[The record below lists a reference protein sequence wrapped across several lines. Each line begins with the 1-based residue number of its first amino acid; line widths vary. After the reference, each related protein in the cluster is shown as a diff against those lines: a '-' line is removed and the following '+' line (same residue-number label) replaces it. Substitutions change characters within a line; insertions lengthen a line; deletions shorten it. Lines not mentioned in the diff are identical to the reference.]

1 MNQSQVPSPNRSATH
16 EARFFAATLST
27 RKYLKTK
34 VRQQDLVQELVRTWA
49 RAVVA
54 TALRWPLP
62 QDRAEVMQRCS
73 SVLIAPTF
81 KTIGLQVTCHIVKT
95 CHHIHPL
102 NAQLCKPTHKTL
114 PPLLICVLMGAQRR
128 EGRARKGTAGNKHA
142 KTLSNTE
149 SGKGKFLDLMVRER
163 GWRGMCG

>member
-1 MNQSQVPSPNRSATH
+1 M
-16 EARFFAATLST
+16 
-27 RKYLKTK
+27 
-34 VRQQDLVQELVRTWA
+34 RTWA

-163 GWRGMCG
+163 GWRGMDWGVCGGWWCGGEVWKRIEIQVSQIALTQCRDLPRSCEPFPTIE